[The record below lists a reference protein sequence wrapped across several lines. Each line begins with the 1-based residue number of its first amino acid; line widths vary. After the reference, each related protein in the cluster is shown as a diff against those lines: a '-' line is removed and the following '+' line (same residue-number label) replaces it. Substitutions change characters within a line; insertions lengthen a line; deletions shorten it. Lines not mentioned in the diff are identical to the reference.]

1 MLPVC
6 LLALPGCTPRSG
18 GSPVSTSPAT
28 PERRYPYPA
37 LLPCGCPGECGC
49 PRYALAAAGYF
60 AGVAMVLMAPLF
72 FTGPNP
78 HAGPDLRE
86 VAKIGM
92 GVFLVLASLHFLVT
106 VLAVLAA
113 AFADRS

>member
-1 MLPVC
+1 
-6 LLALPGCTPRSG
+6 
-18 GSPVSTSPAT
+18 
-28 PERRYPYPA
+28 
-37 LLPCGCPGECGC
+37 
-49 PRYALAAAGYF
+49 
-60 AGVAMVLMAPLF
+60 MVLMAPLF

-113 AFADRS
+113 AFADRSQAAVRIWTAGKALVGMLLGSAGGVGVMVLLWGLLSLA